1 MVFATLILSA
11 NRVVALI
18 EFVRILG
25 NVFTVVR
32 IMLPVSKEGA
42 ALITF
47 VRGQMSVL
55 ATNWLMTIAKIQL
68 SVRRGDAWTINA
80 RLKNTMKNSEPLAV
94 HIGMRATD
102 TSYPLPRV
110 NATSIQ
116 KLDDKGT

>member
-18 EFVRILG
+18 EFVRTLE

-80 RLKNTMKNSEPLAV
+80 R
-94 HIGMRATD
+94 
-102 TSYPLPRV
+102 
-110 NATSIQ
+110 
-116 KLDDKGT
+116 